1 MRNKYQ
7 AIKTCVKGRFFMKKI
22 ICLIL
27 IVVMVIGLV
36 GCSQADRV
44 SHNISK
50 EADRFNVTRRLAVI
64 NARTDKPIF
73 EVIGR
78 FSISNTATNELAV
91 TVEVEQGKYK
101 KHYVYLN
108 EWTVYTVEDVSG
120 AYVDNYHYEVNYL
133 PEMIMPVTIT
143 VKD

>member
-1 MRNKYQ
+1 
-7 AIKTCVKGRFFMKKI
+7 MKK
-22 ICLIL
+22 
-27 IVVMVIGLV
+27 MIGLV
-36 GCSQADRV
+36 LMGFMVLCLTACSQASRV

-64 NARTDKPIF
+64 NARTDKPVF
-73 EVIGR
+73 EIIGN

-101 KHYVYLN
+101 KHFVYLN
-108 EWTVYTVEDVSG
+108 DWTIYTVEDVSG

-133 PEMIMPVTIT
+133 PEMIMPVTLT
-143 VKD
+143 MKD